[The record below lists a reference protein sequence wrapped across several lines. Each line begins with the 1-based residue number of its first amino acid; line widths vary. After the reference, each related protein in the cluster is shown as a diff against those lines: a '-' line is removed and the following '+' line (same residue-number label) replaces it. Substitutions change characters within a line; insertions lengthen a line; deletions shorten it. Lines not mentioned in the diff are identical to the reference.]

1 MLYLELV
8 QVYEKLEATTKKLE
22 KRDILADFYKKL
34 KKDLYKATL
43 LSMGV
48 VVTGEQDLG
57 VAREMLKRIVIK
69 SYGVSE
75 QDFAKKFKETG
86 DIGLCAEYFSK
97 NKKQKSFMKKE
108 LSVDHIF
115 DNIHRLTEVTGKG
128 SQERKVDLIV
138 ELLSHA
144 SPVEARYIARTVI
157 GDMRIGVS
165 FGIVRDAIA
174 KAFDK
179 DTKDIESA
187 WNVSGNFGKVA
198 EMAREGNLKSD
209 VEVFT
214 PVRVMLADRAKD
226 LKEALDSF
234 ERPYIQTK
242 YDGLRIQLHK
252 EGTKVKL
259 FSRRL
264 DDITNQF
271 PEIVKWSNEY
281 IKTKSC
287 IIEAEVLA
295 IDENGKPRP
304 FQFLSRRIQRKYDI
318 EKIAKEI
325 PVQANF
331 FDLLFVNGESWIER
345 PFKERWDKLKK
356 IIDSKQGK
364 FILAGHLETKDYKEA
379 DKFYRAALAFGEE
392 GVIVKN
398 SDARYQSGR
407 RVGFWLKVKE
417 ILEPLDLAVVGGTWG
432 EGKRAKWI
440 GSLLLAA
447 KSGDEYVETG
457 RMASGLTEDQM
468 EELTKKLKPFILFE
482 QENEIKIKPKLVI
495 EVGYEEIQKSPT
507 YPSGYALRFPKLL
520 RIRDEKD
527 KGPGDVNTVKDIE
540 KLFFKQ
546 RGKVRKAN

>member
-1 MLYLELV
+1 MKYLELV
-8 QVYEKLEATTKKLE
+8 EIYEKLEATTKKLE
-22 KRDILADFYKKL
+22 KRDILADFYKKCG
-34 KKDLYKATL
+34 KDLYKAVL
-43 LSMGV
+43 LSMGT

-75 QDFAKKFKETG
+75 GDFAKKFKETG
-86 DIGLCAEYFSK
+86 DLGLSAEHFSR

-108 LSVDHIF
+108 LTLDHVF
-115 DNIHRLTEVTGKG
+115 DNIHKLTEVIGKG

-138 ELLSHA
+138 ELLSHS
-144 SPVEARYIARTVI
+144 SPEEARYIVRTVT

-174 KAFDK
+174 KGFDK
-179 DTKDIESA
+179 DPKEVESS

-198 EMAREGNLKSD
+198 EMAREGKLKSD
-209 VEVFT
+209 LEVFT
-214 PVRVMLADRAKD
+214 PVRVMLADRAGD
-226 LKEALDSF
+226 LREALETF
-234 ERPYIQTK
+234 EKPFIQTK
-242 YDGLRIQLHK
+242 YDGLRLQLHRD
-252 EGTKVKL
+252 GTKVKL

-271 PEIVKWSNEY
+271 PEIVKWANEC
-281 IKTKSC
+281 IKAKSC
-287 IIEAEVLA
+287 IIEAEVIA
-295 IDENGKPRP
+295 IDENGRPRP
-304 FQFLSRRIQRKYDI
+304 FQFLSRRVQRKYDI
-318 EKIAKEI
+318 DRISKEI

-331 FDLLFVNGESWIER
+331 FDLLFVNGDSWIDK
-345 PFKERWDKLKK
+345 PFRERWEKLIK
-356 IIDSKQGK
+356 IIDVKKGK
-364 FILAGHLETKDYKEA
+364 FILADSLETKDYKEA
-379 DKFYRAALAFGEE
+379 EKFYRAALAFGEE

-398 SDARYQSGR
+398 SEAKYQSGR
-407 RVGFWLKVKE
+407 RVGYWLKVKE
-417 ILEPLDLAVVGGTWG
+417 ILEPLDLVVVGGTWG

-468 EELTKKLKPFILFE
+468 EELTKKLKSFIVLE
-482 QENEIKIKPKLVI
+482 QGNEIKIKPKLVI

-527 KGPGDVNTVKDIE
+527 KGPNDINNVKDIE

-546 RGKVRKAN
+546 RGKVRKN